1 LYESYR
7 QSLAEVKGLQTE
19 VLPLLKSAMKSTS
32 DAFAQG
38 RYGYMEL
45 NAAQTELLDAQQSL
59 IDAAVSCP
67 SNPN

>member
-1 LYESYR
+1 
-7 QSLAEVKGLQTE
+7 
-19 VLPLLKSAMKSTS
+19 MKSTS

-59 IDAAVSCP
+59 IDAAVNAHQTRIDIERITGSTLTEKYTEATP
-67 SNPN
+67 